1 MNDERA
7 PSVWAYFDE
16 TGHPSDP
23 DVAAFG
29 VCGLRATC
37 AQWLRF
43 TYGWNGVLASEGIQ
57 HFHMKNFCLFRV
69 LSGCPLYL
77 VGSMPAS
84 LGFVPPAWEESSPA
98 YSAAGGGR
106 LVDGAAL
113 DSPLQQRP
121 GPASTGAC
129 ATELCGSVTCRG
141 SIAISWGHPHDSR
154 KSRISILLAMSRIT
168 AGRKR
173 RSTIFLCP

>member
-57 HFHMKNFCLFRV
+57 HFHMKNFYSPRHEPYNGWSEEKKHHFPMSLIDLIETVKPVLAAMKKFHPCVAEREKITEEWRESYHGCLR
-69 LSGCPLYL
+69 PKI
-77 VGSMPAS
+77 A
-84 LGFVPPAWEESSPA
+84 
-98 YSAAGGGR
+98 
-106 LVDGAAL
+106 
-113 DSPLQQRP
+113 QRP
-121 GPASTGAC
+121 
-129 ATELCGSVTCRG
+129 
-141 SIAISWGHPHDSR
+141 SR
-154 KSRISILLAMSRIT
+154 SGGT
-168 AGRKR
+168 YG
-173 RSTIFLCP
+173 C